1 MNLYYL
7 IEYSDNY
14 SDSTGTL
21 FQFKRQEQNM
31 NAAGNIDSVNVND
44 SSSFKYKS
52 NLLKGLI
59 TKDVAANVNP
69 DVANAHRLFLNAQ
82 IAVPLKYASLFFRS
96 LEMPLL
102 NCKLHLELNWTKNS
116 VMGNVATA
124 TTFQIIGTKL
134 YVPVI
139 TLQSKENIKLTKL
152 LPKGFKRSV
161 FWNEYKSK
169 IETQD
174 LDNNN
179 LQIILLESSFQ
190 KVNGLFVLAYDN
202 TENGNN
208 RVERDSHQKYFLPRI
223 NLIKSNVLVD
233 GRNFYDQPISDKIRK
248 YDEVRKLTIG
258 KCDDYTTECLLDY
271 KYFRDH
277 FLIAACNLQQQKE
290 LDADPRSVQQIEAN
304 FMLNINSQILPVLQK
319 SKDTLLEF

>member
-1 MNLYYL
+1 ML
-7 IEYSDNY
+7 
-14 SDSTGTL
+14 
-21 FQFKRQEQNM
+21 
-31 NAAGNIDSVNVND
+31 
-44 SSSFKYKS
+44 
-52 NLLKGLI
+52 
-59 TKDVAANVNP
+59 
-69 DVANAHRLFLNAQ
+69 
-82 IAVPLKYASLFFRS
+82 
-96 LEMPLL
+96 LL

-139 TLQSKENIKLTKL
+139 TLQSKEKIKLTKL

-174 LDNNN
+174 LDNKN

-202 TENGNN
+202 TESGNN

-233 GRNFYDQPISDKIRK
+233 GCNFYDQPISDKIRK

-319 SKDTLLEF
+319 SKDTLLEFYKGTAKLL